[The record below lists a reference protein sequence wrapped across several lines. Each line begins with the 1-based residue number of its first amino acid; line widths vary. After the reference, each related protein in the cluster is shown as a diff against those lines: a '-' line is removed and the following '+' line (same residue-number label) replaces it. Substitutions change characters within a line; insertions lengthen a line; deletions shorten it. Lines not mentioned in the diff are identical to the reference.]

1 MELLIVEDDPVLGK
15 ALRQGFTEAGFEC
28 QWARDGER
36 GLELARTQQFDAI
49 ILDILL
55 PLRGG
60 LDILKELRT
69 AGIQTPVL
77 LLTALGTVEE
87 RVAGLTAGA
96 DDYLVKPFAF
106 PELMARIKTMCRRT
120 VTRPA
125 PVLEVG
131 ELRLDLA
138 TRRVTR
144 GHIEINLSPT
154 EFSLL
159 EFLMRHAGQV
169 VTRKML
175 CEHIWYADWEGMTNV
190 VEVHIN
196 RLRSKLD
203 RGFEKSAIETIRGRG
218 YAIRPIKHSFRPC
231 DSV

>member
-1 MELLIVEDDPVLGK
+1 MQLLVVEDDPVVGR
-15 ALRQGFTEAGFEC
+15 ALRQGFCEANHEC
-28 QWARDGER
+28 EWARDGER
-36 GLELARTQQFDAI
+36 GLELAKTQQFDAI
-49 ILDILL
+49 VLDLLL
-55 PLRGG
+55 PRRPG
-60 LDILKELRT
+60 LEILKELRA

-77 LLTALGTVEE
+77 LLTALGAVDE
-87 RVAGLTAGA
+87 RVAGLSAGA
-96 DDYLVKPFAF
+96 DDYIVKPFAF
-106 PELMARIKTMCRRT
+106 PELMARLQAVCRRS
-120 VTRPA
+120 VTRPS
-125 PVLEVG
+125 PILEVG
-131 ELRLDLA
+131 DLCLDLA

-144 GHIEINLSPT
+144 GGVEIMLSPT

-203 RGFEKSAIETIRGRG
+203 RGHETSAIQTIRGRG
-218 YAIRPIKHSFRPC
+218 YAIRTA
-231 DSV
+231 